1 MHKASVGRRARCTAV
16 ASLALAGALA
26 LPGCTVV
33 TTTAAVAGAAVSVAG
48 TVVVTGVKATGTVVG
63 WGVDA
68 MTPSKPADHSGVVV
82 KERIS
87 DPPPAAAPPATPTP
101 PGTPP

>member
-1 MHKASVGRRARCTAV
+1 MKPGSPIAIP
-16 ASLALAGALA
+16 LLLAGALL

-33 TTTAAVAGAAVSVAG
+33 TTTAAVAGTAVSVAG

-68 MTPSKPADHSGVVV
+68 MTPSKPADRSGVVV

-87 DPPPAAAPPATPTP
+87 DPPPAAATPPPAVQ
-101 PGTPP
+101 PGTSP